1 MKHFKRA
8 AAMLLAVVL
17 SLCLAVTAFAADT
30 EQKTGSLTVTG
41 SGLWVP
47 AADATGAGTGKN
59 VTAIRMFTARVTGDA
74 AADPV
79 QKNEFD
85 SYVLEEKW
93 GDFFK
98 QTDLFNKVKTAGG
111 ITDTAVTADTIT
123 KEALSDAA
131 VAYVKSLTNNE
142 TTNAGTL
149 ADFAHKAQNWA
160 RKNSTTLSAKPSLVT
175 VKAATQDAGED
186 KTKGTAA
193 FNDLPAGYY
202 LVFPDGGSTGDNS
215 RGTDAILVNVPRNGG
230 NTAVKIKS
238 TFPTVDKKVQ
248 TTEGGNSTDNG
259 TAQVGDTVTFKLT
272 AKVPDMTD
280 YDKYTFKFIDKLSDG
295 LEFVADSV
303 EVNIANNKIT
313 AGANTYSATYEDTT
327 KTLTVA
333 FDDLKNVVKNGTDK
347 VATDD
352 EIVVTYKAKI
362 TKDAVTTNPAKNTVY
377 LEYSNNPGTNEL
389 GKSNPDESK
398 VYTYDINIFKFYK
411 GEENAETALANA
423 TFKLTASE
431 ESTSEAIKLV
441 AEADG
446 KTYHVADAKELED
459 TSVTKVTEVTTGADG
474 KITIKGLKAGTYYL
488 HETIAPTGYNKLKKP
503 IEIKIDVTNNDY
515 TKPSYTVNGTPNKA
529 NDSTIKVENVKGVM
543 LPETGSVGTIGLT
556 ALGVAV
562 VLLGVFAP
570 RKKKKEN
577 Q

>member
-17 SLCLAVTAFAADT
+17 SLCLAVTAFADNT
-30 EQKTGSLTVTG
+30 DQPTGTLRVTG
-41 SGLWVP
+41 SGLYIP
-47 AADATGAGTGKN
+47 GEDEAAKGKN
-59 VTAIRMFTARVTGDA
+59 VTAIRMFTARATEA
-74 AADPV
+74 ATP
-79 QKNEFD
+79 NPNTFD
-85 SYVLEEKW
+85 SYVLENKW
-93 GDFFK
+93 EGFFK
-98 QTDLFNKVKTAGG
+98 QDEIFNAMKTAGA
-111 ITDTAVTADTIT
+111 TTVSTANDLDSA
-123 KEALSDAA
+123 ALSDVA
-131 VAYVKSLTNNE
+131 VAYINTLLSE
-142 TTNAGTL
+142 TTTTKGTTL
-149 ADFAHKAQNWA
+149 VEFAHKAQKWLRSDEHKADFTDNVL
-160 RKNSTTLSAKPSLVT
+160 KFTST
-175 VKAATQDAGED
+175 ATPVSGDTD
-186 KTKGTAA
+186 KTKGTAT
-193 FNDLPAGYY
+193 FSGLTAGYY
-202 LVFPDGGSTGDNS
+202 LVFPEGGSTGDNS
-215 RGTDAILVNVPRNGG
+215 RGTDAILVNVPKNGG
-230 NTAVKIKS
+230 VTEQTIKS
-238 TFPTVDKKVQ
+238 AFPTVDKKVQ
-248 TTEGGNSTDNG
+248 TTEGGNPTDNG

-543 LPETGSVGTIGLT
+543 LPETGSIGTIGLT

-577 Q
+577 R

>member
-17 SLCLAVTAFAADT
+17 SLCLAVTAFADNT
-30 EQKTGSLTVTG
+30 DQPTGTLRVTG
-41 SGLWVP
+41 SGLYIP
-47 AADATGAGTGKN
+47 GEDEAAKGKN
-59 VTAIRMFTARVTGDA
+59 VTAIRMFTARATEA
-74 AADPV
+74 ATP
-79 QKNEFD
+79 NPNTFD
-85 SYVLEEKW
+85 SYVLENKW
-93 GDFFK
+93 EGFFK
-98 QTDLFNKVKTAGG
+98 QDEIFNAMKTAGA
-111 ITDTAVTADTIT
+111 TTVSTANDLDSA
-123 KEALSDAA
+123 ALSDAA
-131 VAYVKSLTNNE
+131 VAYINTLLSE
-142 TTNAGTL
+142 TTTTKGTTL
-149 ADFAHKAQNWA
+149 VEFAHKAQKWVRSDEHKADFTDNVL
-160 RKNSTTLSAKPSLVT
+160 KFTST
-175 VKAATQDAGED
+175 ATPVSGDTD
-186 KTKGTAA
+186 KTKGTAT
-193 FNDLPAGYY
+193 FSGLTAGYY
-202 LVFPDGGSTGDNS
+202 LVFPEGGSTGDNI
-215 RGTDAILVNVPRNGG
+215 RGTDAILVNVPKNGG
-230 NTAVKIKS
+230 VTEQTIKS
-238 TFPTVDKKVQ
+238 AFPTVDKKVQ
-248 TTEGGNSTDNG
+248 TTEGGNPTDNG

-543 LPETGSVGTIGLT
+543 LPETGSIGTIGLT

-577 Q
+577 R

>member
-41 SGLWVP
+41 SGMWNP
-47 AADATGAGTGKN
+47 SESKGKE

-74 AADPV
+74 TADPA

-85 SYVLEEKW
+85 SYVLEKKW
-93 GDFFK
+93 EDFFK
-98 QTDLFNKVKTAGG
+98 QAEIFSAMKNASVIGNEVEATA
-111 ITDTAVTADTIT
+111 ITAD
-123 KEALSDAA
+123 ELNDAA
-131 VAYVKSLTNNE
+131 VAYINTLLSE
-142 TTNAGTL
+142 TTTTKDTTL
-149 ADFAHKAQNWA
+149 VEFAHKAQNWA

-175 VKAATQDAGED
+175 VKAAIQDAGED

-202 LVFPDGGSTGDNS
+202 LVFPEGGSTGNNS
-215 RGTDAILVNVPRNGG
+215 RGTDAILVNVPRDGG
-230 NTAVKIKS
+230 NTAVEIKS

-248 TTEGGNSTDNG
+248 TTEGGNPTDNG

-280 YDKYTFKFIDKLSDG
+280 YNSYTFKFIDTLSDG
-295 LEFVADSV
+295 LEFVANSV
-303 EVNIANNKIT
+303 EVNIAKNKIE
-313 AGANTYSATYEDTT
+313 AGANTYSETFVDGT

-333 FDDLKNVVKNGTDK
+333 FADLKNVVKSGTDK

-362 TKDAVTTNPAKNTVY
+362 TKDAVKDNPAKNTVY
-377 LEYSNNPGTNEL
+377 LQYSNNPGTDEL

-398 VYTYDINIFKFYK
+398 VYTYDIEIHKFHT
-411 GEENAETALANA
+411 EDIDANRLANA
-423 TFKLTASE
+423 TFKLTSDVDGNNVV
-431 ESTSEAIKLV
+431 KLV
-441 AEADG
+441 AETDAN
-446 KTYHVADAKELED
+446 TYHVQGDGEAGSVD
-459 TSVTKVTEVTTGADG
+459 TVTTDATG
-474 KITIKGLKAGTYYL
+474 KITIKGLKDGTYYL

-503 IEIKIDVTNNDY
+503 IKIDITVTGEAY
-515 TKPSYTVNGTPNKA
+515 TTPTYKVDEVDQNTS
-529 NDSTIKVENVKGVM
+529 NIIKVENVKGVM
-543 LPETGSVGTIGLT
+543 LPETGSIGTIGLT

>member
-74 AADPV
+74 AAYPV

-238 TFPTVDKKVQ
+238 TFPTLDKKVQ

-303 EVNIANNKIT
+303 EVNIAKNKIT

-333 FDDLKNVVKNGTDK
+333 FADLKNVVKSGTSK

-362 TKDAVTTNPAKNTVY
+362 TKDAVKDNPAKNTVY
-377 LEYSNNPGTNEL
+377 LEYSNNPGTDGT

-398 VYTYDINIFKFYK
+398 VYTYDIDIFKFYK
-411 GEENAETALANA
+411 DGETEKELPNA

-431 ESTSEAIKLV
+431 DSTSTAIELV
-441 AEADG
+441 KEEGTDLVYHVKGNNEADAVS
-446 KTYHVADAKELED
+446 T
-459 TSVTKVTEVTTGADG
+459 VTTGADG

-503 IEIKIDVTNNDY
+503 IKIEITVNNDY
-515 TKPSYTVNGTPNKA
+515 TAPSYKVDGTTQDN
-529 NDSTIKVENVKGVM
+529 NTIKVKNVKGVM
-543 LPETGSVGTIGLT
+543 LPETGSIGTIGLT

>member
-17 SLCLAVTAFAADT
+17 SLCLAVTAFADNT
-30 EQKTGSLTVTG
+30 DQPTGTLRVTG
-41 SGLWVP
+41 SGLYIP
-47 AADATGAGTGKN
+47 GEDEAAKGKN
-59 VTAIRMFTARVTGDA
+59 VTAIRMFTARATEA
-74 AADPV
+74 ATP
-79 QKNEFD
+79 NPNTFD
-85 SYVLEEKW
+85 SYVLENKW
-93 GDFFK
+93 EGFFK
-98 QTDLFNKVKTAGG
+98 QDEIFNAMKTAGA
-111 ITDTAVTADTIT
+111 TTVSTANDLDSA
-123 KEALSDAA
+123 ALSDAA
-131 VAYVKSLTNNE
+131 VAYINTLLSE
-142 TTNAGTL
+142 TTTTKGTTL
-149 ADFAHKAQNWA
+149 VEFAHKAQKWVRSDEHKADFNDNVL
-160 RKNSTTLSAKPSLVT
+160 KFTST
-175 VKAATQDAGED
+175 ATPVSGDTD
-186 KTKGTAA
+186 KTKGTAT
-193 FNDLPAGYY
+193 FSGLTAGYY
-202 LVFPDGGSTGDNS
+202 LVFPEGGSTGDNS
-215 RGTDAILVNVPRNGG
+215 RGTDAILVNVPKNGG
-230 NTAVKIKS
+230 VTEQTIKS
-238 TFPTVDKKVQ
+238 AFPTVDKKVQ
-248 TTEGGNSTDNG
+248 TTEGGNPTDNG

-543 LPETGSVGTIGLT
+543 LPETGSIGTIGLT

-577 Q
+577 R

>member
-17 SLCLAVTAFAADT
+17 SLCLAVTAFADNT
-30 EQKTGSLTVTG
+30 DQPTGTLRVTG
-41 SGLWVP
+41 SGLYIP
-47 AADATGAGTGKN
+47 GEDEAAIGKN
-59 VTAIRMFTARVTGDA
+59 VTAIRMFTARATEA
-74 AADPV
+74 ATP
-79 QKNEFD
+79 NPNTFD
-85 SYVLEEKW
+85 SYVLENKW
-93 GDFFK
+93 EGFFK
-98 QTDLFNKVKTAGG
+98 QDEIFNAMKTAGA
-111 ITDTAVTADTIT
+111 TTVSTANDLDSA
-123 KEALSDAA
+123 ALSDAA
-131 VAYVKSLTNNE
+131 VAYINTLLSE
-142 TTNAGTL
+142 TTTTKGTTL
-149 ADFAHKAQNWA
+149 VEFAHKAQKWVRSDEHKADFTDNVL
-160 RKNSTTLSAKPSLVT
+160 KFTST
-175 VKAATQDAGED
+175 ATPVSGDTD
-186 KTKGTAA
+186 KTKGTAT
-193 FNDLPAGYY
+193 FSGLTAGYY
-202 LVFPDGGSTGDNS
+202 LVFPEGGSTGDNS
-215 RGTDAILVNVPRNGG
+215 RGTDAILVNVPKNGG
-230 NTAVKIKS
+230 VTEQTIKS
-238 TFPTVDKKVQ
+238 AFPTVDKKVQ
-248 TTEGGNSTDNG
+248 TTEGGNPTDNG

-543 LPETGSVGTIGLT
+543 LPETGSIGTIGLT

-577 Q
+577 R

>member
-17 SLCLAVTAFAADT
+17 SLCLAVTAFADNT
-30 EQKTGSLTVTG
+30 DQPTGTLRVTG
-41 SGLWVP
+41 SGLHIP
-47 AADATGAGTGKN
+47 GEDEAAKGKN
-59 VTAIRMFTARVTGDA
+59 VTAIRMFTARATEA
-74 AADPV
+74 ATP
-79 QKNEFD
+79 NPNTFD
-85 SYVLEEKW
+85 SYVLENKW
-93 GDFFK
+93 EGFFK
-98 QTDLFNKVKTAGG
+98 QDEIFNAMKTAGA
-111 ITDTAVTADTIT
+111 TTVSTANDLDSA
-123 KEALSDAA
+123 ALSDAA
-131 VAYVKSLTNNE
+131 VAYINTLLSE
-142 TTNAGTL
+142 TTTTKGTTL
-149 ADFAHKAQNWA
+149 VEFAHKAQKWVRSDEHKADFTDNVL
-160 RKNSTTLSAKPSLVT
+160 KFTST
-175 VKAATQDAGED
+175 ATPVSGDTD
-186 KTKGTAA
+186 KTKGTAT
-193 FNDLPAGYY
+193 FSGLTAGYY
-202 LVFPDGGSTGDNS
+202 LVFPEGGSTGDNS
-215 RGTDAILVNVPRNGG
+215 RGTDAILVNVPKNGG
-230 NTAVKIKS
+230 VTEQTIKS

-248 TTEGGNSTDNG
+248 TTEGGNPTDNG

-543 LPETGSVGTIGLT
+543 LPETGSIGTIGLT

-577 Q
+577 R

>member
-41 SGLWVP
+41 SGMWNP
-47 AADATGAGTGKN
+47 SESKGKE

-74 AADPV
+74 TADPA

-85 SYVLEEKW
+85 SYVLEKKW
-93 GDFFK
+93 EDFFK
-98 QTDLFNKVKTAGG
+98 QAEIFSAMKNASVIGNEVEATA
-111 ITDTAVTADTIT
+111 ITAD
-123 KEALSDAA
+123 ELNDAA
-131 VAYVKSLTNNE
+131 VAYINTLLSE
-142 TTNAGTL
+142 TTTTKGTTL
-149 ADFAHKAQNWA
+149 VGFAHKAQNWA

-202 LVFPDGGSTGDNS
+202 LVFPEGGSTGNNS
-215 RGTDAILVNVPRNGG
+215 RGTDAILVNVPRDGG
-230 NTAVKIKS
+230 NTAVEIKS

-248 TTEGGNSTDNG
+248 TTEGGNPTDNG

-303 EVNIANNKIT
+303 EVNIAKNKIT

-333 FDDLKNVVKNGTDK
+333 FVDLKNVVKNGTDK

-377 LEYSNNPGTNEL
+377 LEYSNNPGTDEL

-411 GEENAETALANA
+411 GVENAETALANA

-446 KTYHVADAKELED
+446 KTYHVADAKELDD

-474 KITIKGLKAGTYYL
+474 KIAIKGLKAGTYYL
-488 HETIAPTGYNKLKKP
+488 HETTAPTGYNKLKKP
-503 IEIKIDVTNNDY
+503 IKIDITVTGEAY
-515 TKPSYTVNGTPNKA
+515 TTPTYKVDEVDQNTS
-529 NDSTIKVENVKGVM
+529 NIIKVENVKGVM

>member
-30 EQKTGSLTVTG
+30 VQDTGTLRVTG
-41 SGLWVP
+41 SGLYIP
-47 AADATGAGTGKN
+47 GEGEAAKGKN
-59 VTAIRMFTARVTGDA
+59 VTAIRMFTARATEA
-74 AADPV
+74 ATHNP
-79 QKNEFD
+79 NTFD
-85 SYVLEEKW
+85 SYVLENKW
-93 GDFFK
+93 EGFFK
-98 QTDLFNKVKTAGG
+98 QDEIFNAMKAAGATTVSTANDLDSA
-111 ITDTAVTADTIT
+111 
-123 KEALSDAA
+123 ALSDAA
-131 VAYVKSLTNNE
+131 VAYINTLLSE
-142 TTNAGTL
+142 TTTTKGTTL
-149 ADFAHKAQNWA
+149 VEFAHKAQKWVRSDEHKADFTDNVL
-160 RKNSTTLSAKPSLVT
+160 KFTST
-175 VKAATQDAGED
+175 ATPVSGDTD
-186 KTKGTAA
+186 KTKGTAT
-193 FNDLPAGYY
+193 FSGLTAGYY
-202 LVFPDGGSTGDNS
+202 LVFPEGGSTGDNS
-215 RGTDAILVNVPRNGG
+215 RGTDAILVNVPKNGG
-230 NTAVKIKS
+230 VTEQTIKS

-248 TTEGGNSTDNG
+248 TTEGGNPTDNG

-377 LEYSNNPGTNEL
+377 LEYSNNPGTDEL

-543 LPETGSVGTIGLT
+543 LPETGSIGTIGLT

-577 Q
+577 R

>member
-17 SLCLAVTAFAADT
+17 SLCLAVTAFADNT
-30 EQKTGSLTVTG
+30 DQPTGTLRVTG
-41 SGLWVP
+41 SGLYIP
-47 AADATGAGTGKN
+47 DEDEAAKGKN
-59 VTAIRMFTARVTGDA
+59 VTAIRMFTARATEA
-74 AADPV
+74 ATP
-79 QKNEFD
+79 NPNTFD
-85 SYVLEEKW
+85 SYVLENKW
-93 GDFFK
+93 EGFFK
-98 QTDLFNKVKTAGG
+98 QDEIFNAMKTAGA
-111 ITDTAVTADTIT
+111 TTVSTANDLDSA
-123 KEALSDAA
+123 ALSDAA
-131 VAYVKSLTNNE
+131 VAYINTLLSE
-142 TTNAGTL
+142 TTTTKGTTL
-149 ADFAHKAQNWA
+149 VEFAHKAQKWVRSDEHKADFTDNVL
-160 RKNSTTLSAKPSLVT
+160 KFTST
-175 VKAATQDAGED
+175 ATPVSGDTD
-186 KTKGTAA
+186 KTKGTAT
-193 FNDLPAGYY
+193 FSGLTAGYY
-202 LVFPDGGSTGDNS
+202 LVFPEGGSTGDNS
-215 RGTDAILVNVPRNGG
+215 RGTDAILVNVPKNGG
-230 NTAVKIKS
+230 VTEQTIKS
-238 TFPTVDKKVQ
+238 AFPTVDKKVQ
-248 TTEGGNSTDNG
+248 TTEGGNPTDNG

-543 LPETGSVGTIGLT
+543 LPETGSIGTIGLT

-577 Q
+577 R

>member
-17 SLCLAVTAFAADT
+17 SLCLAVTAFADNT
-30 EQKTGSLTVTG
+30 DQPTGTLRVTG
-41 SGLWVP
+41 SGLYIP
-47 AADATGAGTGKN
+47 GEGEAAKGKN
-59 VTAIRMFTARVTGDA
+59 VTAIRMFTARATEA
-74 AADPV
+74 ATP
-79 QKNEFD
+79 NPNTFD
-85 SYVLEEKW
+85 SYVLENKW
-93 GDFFK
+93 EGFFK
-98 QTDLFNKVKTAGG
+98 QDEIFNAMKAAGATTVSTANDLDSA
-111 ITDTAVTADTIT
+111 
-123 KEALSDAA
+123 ALSDAA
-131 VAYVKSLTNNE
+131 VAYINTLLSE
-142 TTNAGTL
+142 TTTTKGTTL
-149 ADFAHKAQNWA
+149 VEFAHKAQKWVRSDEHKADFTDNVL
-160 RKNSTTLSAKPSLVT
+160 KFTST
-175 VKAATQDAGED
+175 ATPVSGDTD
-186 KTKGTAA
+186 KTKGTAT
-193 FNDLPAGYY
+193 FSGLTAGYY
-202 LVFPDGGSTGDNS
+202 LVFPEGGSTGDNS
-215 RGTDAILVNVPRNGG
+215 RGTDAILVNVPKNGG
-230 NTAVKIKS
+230 VTEQTIKS

-303 EVNIANNKIT
+303 EVNIAKNKIT
-313 AGANTYSATYEDTT
+313 AGVNTYSATYEDTT

-333 FDDLKNVVKNGTDK
+333 FADLKNVVKNGTDK

-377 LEYSNNPGTNEL
+377 LEYSNNPGTDGT

-398 VYTYDINIFKFYK
+398 VYTYDIDIFKFYK
-411 GEENAETALANA
+411 DGETEKELPNA

-431 ESTSEAIKLV
+431 KSDSTAIKLV

-446 KTYHVADAKELED
+446 KTYHVADAKELDD

-474 KITIKGLKAGTYYL
+474 KIAIKGLKAGTYYL
-488 HETIAPTGYNKLKKP
+488 HETTAPTGYNKLKKP
-503 IEIKIDVTNNDY
+503 IKIDITVTGEAY
-515 TKPSYTVNGTPNKA
+515 TTPTYKVDEVDQNTS
-529 NDSTIKVENVKGVM
+529 NIIKVENVKGVM